1 MQEDPPKG
9 DLEVGKVEPD
19 EPNTGVATI
28 ILKAELREPRLNLK
42 VSTRSR
48 PHFGTTLGG

>member
-9 DLEVGKVEPD
+9 DLEVGKV